1 MADEEASLDQVVE
14 DEEAAPG
21 QGGPRSANTRRAI
34 LRAARINFATRG
46 YERATIR
53 AIAADAGIDAS
64 MVMRYF
70 KSKAGLFTA
79 AVTMNLDPPEL
90 TNVPVQ
96 RRGEYIAQLFL
107 DRWERSL
114 VDDTL
119 VLLLRTAVTDEDV
132 ANQLRKTFNGLM
144 SGALSVA
151 GYDHPDERSAL
162 LATQLFG
169 AALCRY
175 IVRFEYLSVG
185 SVDHVVQSIGP
196 TIQRYLTLPAS
207 DFD

>member
-1 MADEEASLDQVVE
+1 MVGGEKT
-14 DEEAAPG
+14 APG
-21 QGGPRSANTRRAI
+21 EGGPRSASTRRAI
-34 LRAARINFATRG
+34 LHAARVNFATRG

-90 TNVPVQ
+90 SNVPVR
-96 RRGEYIAQLFL
+96 RRGEYIARLFL
-107 DRWERSL
+107 ERWERSL

-132 ANQLRKTFNGLM
+132 ANQLRTTFIGLM
-144 SGALSVA
+144 SGALSSA

-175 IVRFEYLSVG
+175 IVRFEYLSFG
-185 SVDHVVQSIGP
+185 SIDNVVKSIGP
-196 TIQRYLTLPAS
+196 TIQRYLSLPAS
-207 DFD
+207 DFH

>member
-1 MADEEASLDQVVE
+1 MPEGDEAVDQVVGS
-14 DEEAAPG
+14 EAATPG
-21 QGGPRSANTRRAI
+21 EGGPRSAGTRRAI
-34 LRAARINFATRG
+34 LQAARINFAARG

-70 KSKAGLFTA
+70 RSKAGLFTA

-90 TNVPVQ
+90 TDVPAR
-96 RRGEYIAQLFL
+96 RRGEYIARLFL
-107 DRWERSL
+107 ERWERSL

-119 VLLLRTAVTDEDV
+119 VLLLRTAVTDEGV
-132 ANQLRKTFNGLM
+132 AEQLRSTFTGLM
-144 SGALSVA
+144 SRALAAA

-169 AALCRY
+169 AALFRY
-175 IVRFEYLSVG
+175 IVRFEFLSAG
-185 SVDHVVQSIGP
+185 PVDHVVGLIAP
-196 TIQRYLTLPAS
+196 TIQRYLNLPAS
-207 DFD
+207 DLH